1 MIELVEYL
9 VSSLVPD
16 GDYTVEQRDANNA
29 NDIVITIAKKDIGKI
44 IGKQGRIAKA
54 IRTLVKSASSKSNVR
69 YNVVIEEK
77 MKSELTIGK
86 VLKPRGLKGEIKI
99 EIYSS
104 DSARFSRLKKSKST
118 RLNTTSNTSRP
129 KGTWDISRFWA

>member
-44 IGKQGRIAKA
+44 IGKQAELQKQ
-54 IRTLVKSASSKSNVR
+54 SALSSNPQVR
-69 YNVVIEEK
+69 RA
-77 MKSELTIGK
+77 T
-86 VLKPRGLKGEIKI
+86 
-99 EIYSS
+99 
-104 DSARFSRLKKSKST
+104 
-118 RLNTTSNTSRP
+118 
-129 KGTWDISRFWA
+129 

>member
-9 VSSLVPD
+9 VSSLVPN
-16 GDYTVEQRDANNA
+16 GDYTVEQRDGNNA

-54 IRTLVKSASSKSNVR
+54 IRTLVKSASAKSNVR

-77 MKSELTIGK
+77 D
-86 VLKPRGLKGEIKI
+86 EI
-99 EIYSS
+99 
-104 DSARFSRLKKSKST
+104 
-118 RLNTTSNTSRP
+118 
-129 KGTWDISRFWA
+129 

>member
-16 GDYTVEQRDANNA
+16 GDYTVEMRDGVNA
-29 NDIVITIAKKDIGKI
+29 NDIVVTIAKKDIGKV

-54 IRTLVKSASSKSNVR
+54 IRTLVKSTSAKSNVK

-77 MKSELTIGK
+77 N
-86 VLKPRGLKGEIKI
+86 EI
-99 EIYSS
+99 
-104 DSARFSRLKKSKST
+104 
-118 RLNTTSNTSRP
+118 
-129 KGTWDISRFWA
+129 

>member
-16 GDYTVEQRDANNA
+16 GDYTVEMRDGVNA
-29 NDIVITIAKKDIGKI
+29 NDIVVTIAKKDIGKV

-54 IRTLVKSASSKSNVR
+54 IRTLVKSASAKSIVK

-77 MKSELTIGK
+77 N
-86 VLKPRGLKGEIKI
+86 EI
-99 EIYSS
+99 
-104 DSARFSRLKKSKST
+104 
-118 RLNTTSNTSRP
+118 
-129 KGTWDISRFWA
+129 

>member
-16 GDYTVEQRDANNA
+16 GDYTVEMIEGANA
-29 NDIVITIAKKDIGKI
+29 NDIIVTIAKKDIGKV

-54 IRTLVKSASSKSNVR
+54 IRTLVKYASAKSNVK

-77 MKSELTIGK
+77 N
-86 VLKPRGLKGEIKI
+86 EI
-99 EIYSS
+99 
-104 DSARFSRLKKSKST
+104 
-118 RLNTTSNTSRP
+118 
-129 KGTWDISRFWA
+129 

>member
-16 GDYTVEQRDANNA
+16 GDYIVEERDGKDST
-29 NDIVITIAKKDIGKI
+29 DIVVTIAKSDMGKI

-54 IRTLVKSASSKSNVR
+54 IRTIVKSASGKSSTK

-77 MKSELTIGK
+77 AE
-86 VLKPRGLKGEIKI
+86 
-99 EIYSS
+99 
-104 DSARFSRLKKSKST
+104 
-118 RLNTTSNTSRP
+118 
-129 KGTWDISRFWA
+129 

>member
-1 MIELVEYL
+1 M
-9 VSSLVPD
+9 P
-16 GDYTVEQRDANNA
+16 NNA

-77 MKSELTIGK
+77 D
-86 VLKPRGLKGEIKI
+86 EI
-99 EIYSS
+99 
-104 DSARFSRLKKSKST
+104 
-118 RLNTTSNTSRP
+118 
-129 KGTWDISRFWA
+129 